1 MRKRR
6 LLSVLVGLSALGI
19 VSLVFGM
26 MMAVASDLPQL
37 ENKRQYGKETN
48 SYLYDD
54 QGRPIG
60 IFAPPNHEV
69 IDTFQQLGPTM
80 RHAIVS
86 VEDKR
91 FWTDSG
97 VDIRGTARA
106 FLADV
111 TGGATQGAST
121 IAQQF
126 VKNALAQEGNR
137 TIFEKIREAALAFH
151 LTHRWAKGKILDEY
165 LNSIYFGNGA
175 YGVESAARVYFG
187 KQLGYDPNAG
197 VDGSTTGC
205 GDSTTTVRRPSCA
218 SQLNPAQAA
227 LLAGMVANPSAF
239 NPLAFPTDAK
249 ARRDLVLQDM
259 VSQRYITRAEYERYR
274 NAPLPTAADIEQ
286 PQEPPG
292 APYFTSWLRPQ
303 ILSAMGLGHGVPA
316 SEAEFRAYYGG
327 LKIRTTIDLKM
338 QQAAEHAIAAELP
351 SGPSEPTASLVAID
365 NRTGEVRAMVGGPL
379 VNGGQ
384 DYAKYPFNLA
394 TQGHRQP
401 GSAFKPFTLAV
412 ALQKGYGPSSVL
424 DSKPL
429 DIRDPRACGQANYR
443 PHNYNDEYVGPTTL
457 AEATA
462 QSDNSVFTQVGLA
475 VGPDNVAKMATA
487 AGIRS
492 PISTNCSMIIGG
504 LTEGVSP
511 LDMAHAYETFAE
523 GGRRVYDPVLGDVD
537 QGPTGIAEIDCSQV
551 KCRGKRKLVDQPH
564 YRQVMPPEVAA
575 TVHELLSG
583 VVTHGTGQAAQ
594 IPGVDVVGKTG
605 TTNNEGDAWFV
616 GWTPQ
621 ITTAVWVGFPNK
633 LIPMTSIY
641 NGGPA
646 TGGTFPAQI
655 WRSFTEQALQI
666 AAQENAAKPSQS
678 RSSTATGTTPATG
691 TGTTPAT
698 ATGTTPAAP
707 APTATGTTPAA
718 PAPTATGTTPAAPA
732 PTGGGTGATGGGG
745 TTPVTPAPT
754 GGGTGG
760 GAGGGTGGTGGGTG
774 GTGGGTGGTGGG
786 TGGTGGGTGGRR
798 RQRRDRRRQR
808 RDGRRRPRWRI
819 ASPPIRLDDA
829 IKSRLLASDGDRSTT
844 CATTAAT
851 TSRAWPPR
859 ASTSI
864 FGPTTMTW
872 GSVIDRHGEDLP
884 ELLVARDRLRD
895 DGAASSQDI
904 AVCRPRSTPRHR
916 HRVAS
921 GRPRQ
926 VPTARGAEPPRQLG
940 GARDPDPAV
949 ADDLHVAPPRRA
961 PRDDDRAGAQV
972 GLVVFELDVER
983 DRQLARPRAQTEI
996 AVTRMR
1002 TAISYLALGAHP
1014 AAPPHQL
1021 QTRDRL
1027 QRPDEHR
1034 RPHPLGL
1041 ADGVEQRVDAVGA
1054 VHVGAPGRAEQRR
1067 RAPGDPDVGVAGG
1080 LGLVVGLGLDDHAG
1094 RLAVAQHAAD
1104 EIARDLDDRAT
1115 VERRPQASAARA
1127 RSSCSRTRSRPV
1139 APSETLVSSHAPS
1152 SSSE

>member
-111 TGGATQGAST
+111 SGGATQGAST

-274 NAPLPTAADIEQ
+274 NAPLPNAADIEQ

-537 QGPTGIAEIDCSQV
+537 QGPTGIAEIDCAQV

-575 TVHELLSG
+575 TIHELLSG

-691 TGTTPAT
+691 TTGSTYTGAATGSTAPSGAGT
-698 ATGTTPAAP
+698 ATGTTPVAP
-707 APTATGTTPAA
+707 APTATGTA
-718 PAPTATGTTPAAPA
+718 PAAPA
-732 PTGGGTGATGGGG
+732 PTGGGAGGTGGGG
-745 TTPVTPAPT
+745 TTPVTPVTPAPT

-760 GAGGGTGGTGGGTG
+760 
-774 GTGGGTGGTGGG
+774 
-786 TGGTGGGTGGRR
+786 
-798 RQRRDRRRQR
+798 DRRRHGRRHGR
-808 RDGRRRPRWRI
+808 RDGRRGGPAAAAAGRAAGGPAAAGRAAAGPAAAAAGRAAP
-819 ASPPIRLDDA
+819 ASVADRVAAMRLDEA
-829 IKSRLLASDGDRSTT
+829 IKSRLLASDGDWPAHLRYWTRAVS
-844 CATTAAT
+844 AAT
-851 TSRAWPPR
+851 LPLAHRGSRYECPCCSGEFSSFADFR
-859 ASTSI
+859 ASGVLYPESRCPRCGSLSRQRVLWLYIERETGLLERPIRVLHVAPDYAFYRRLHARPSVDYVAVDLQLSPMVKERVDI
-864 FGPTTMTW
+864 SDMSFADASFDLVLCSHVLEHVSDDHRALGEMRRVLKPDGVALLQHPIDDLDVTDEDPT
-872 GSVIDRHGEDLP
+872 VIDPQERLRRWGQTDHVRNYGRDYVARVAAAGFDVDFRAYHDELP

-904 AVCRPRSTPRHR
+904 AVCRPRS
-916 HRVAS
+916 
-921 GRPRQ
+921 
-926 VPTARGAEPPRQLG
+926 
-940 GARDPDPAV
+940 
-949 ADDLHVAPPRRA
+949 
-961 PRDDDRAGAQV
+961 
-972 GLVVFELDVER
+972 
-983 DRQLARPRAQTEI
+983 
-996 AVTRMR
+996 
-1002 TAISYLALGAHP
+1002 
-1014 AAPPHQL
+1014 AA
-1021 QTRDRL
+1021 
-1027 QRPDEHR
+1027 
-1034 RPHPLGL
+1034 
-1041 ADGVEQRVDAVGA
+1041 
-1054 VHVGAPGRAEQRR
+1054 
-1067 RAPGDPDVGVAGG
+1067 
-1080 LGLVVGLGLDDHAG
+1080 
-1094 RLAVAQHAAD
+1094 
-1104 EIARDLDDRAT
+1104 
-1115 VERRPQASAARA
+1115 
-1127 RSSCSRTRSRPV
+1127 
-1139 APSETLVSSHAPS
+1139 
-1152 SSSE
+1152 